1 MKIGIRLGAQT
12 AHNAGELRKKNIYKM
27 QACFFFYSSRNPG
40 VTQRGKSS
48 LFDGILK

>member
-27 QACFFFYSSRNPG
+27 QACFFSSST
-40 VTQRGKSS
+40 V
-48 LFDGILK
+48 